1 MTHTATKYDET
12 EFDKLYVS
20 INPGG
25 GVGTGTLFHL
35 AKQNGWVDRDIV
47 TSPQIGEV
55 NERFSLI
62 EGIGIYDKQ
71 RGVFIKQEQF
81 KQLYS
86 NCLIDIGDSEN
97 PKIITLDKIWNA
109 SHSRDQY
116 SGLELT
122 PGEPERTASG
132 ALNTYKGF
140 AFDPQSGNVQPFLDL
155 LSHVIPDV
163 KDQDLCLKFIAF
175 KIQNPG
181 ASYSLA
187 LVLHSLTQGV
197 GKNLLVESCTHLF
210 HERHHSVVGQEV
222 FSDQFTDWQQQTLF
236 VVADEVSSSN
246 SRTVSDKIKGWITAT
261 KNSINGKGQPRYSEP
276 NKIVYFF
283 ISNHPDAVYI
293 DKHDR
298 CFAILQCGSNKLPEI
313 DVALFVQWRDN
324 GGSAH
329 LLHYLQNFNTTGFNP
344 RAHAP
349 MSRAKQDMINANKSD
364 LERWVETI
372 TTATNLT
379 SLLGRE
385 IATVDELVWRYRNGS
400 GRDGTSA
407 KAMSNALSKAGIQQL
422 RKQALRADGTRP
434 RVYALK
440 NAAQYDNL
448 SSKKLGEALD
458 LNLFKG

>member
-1 MTHTATKYDET
+1 MTHTAISYDPVK
-12 EFDKLYVS
+12 FDKLWNS
-20 INPGG
+20 ITHKPDGG
-25 GVGTGTLFHL
+25 IGIGTLFLH
-35 AKQNGWVDRDIV
+35 AKQDGWVDHSVV
-47 TSPQIGEV
+47 TSPQIKEV
-55 NERFSLI
+55 NERFGLI

-86 NCLIDIGDSEN
+86 NCLIDIGDLEK

-109 SHSRDQY
+109 SHLRDQY
-116 SGLELT
+116 AGLELA
-122 PGEPERTASG
+122 PGEPERTTSG

-140 AFDPQSGNVQPFLDL
+140 IVNPQPGNVQPFLDL
-155 LSHVIPDV
+155 LSHVVPGA
-163 KDQDLCLKFIAF
+163 KDQDLCLKFIAY
-175 KIQNPG
+175 KLQNPG
-181 ASYSLA
+181 ASYSFA
-187 LVLHSLTQGV
+187 LVLQSPIQGI

-210 HERHHSVVGQEV
+210 HECHHSVVGQEV
-222 FSDQFTDWQQQTLF
+222 FSDQFTDWQQQKLF

-261 KNSINGKGQPRYSEP
+261 KNSINDKGLPRYSEP

-298 CFAILQCGSNKLPEI
+298 RFAILECGNKKLIEADVEHFVKWRDDCGS
-313 DVALFVQWRDN
+313 
-324 GGSAH
+324 GH
-329 LLHYLQNFNTTGFNP
+329 LLHYLLNFDTTGFNP

-349 MSRAKQDMINANKSD
+349 MSRAKQNMINANKSD

-379 SLLGRE
+379 NLLGRE
-385 IATVDELVWRYRNGS
+385 IATVEELSSRYRRES
-400 GRDGTSA
+400 SREVSA
-407 KAMSNALSKAGIQQL
+407 KAMSNALSKAGIQQV
-422 RKQALRADGTRP
+422 RKQALRSDGTRP

-440 NAAQYDNL
+440 NVAQYEKL
-448 SSKKLGEALD
+448 TSKKLGEALEQ
-458 LNLFKG
+458 NLFK